1 MKEGKKNMKKLLLG
15 LLAVSTLCL
24 ASCAIA
30 VERKGKSGQSTS
42 YSNQDEPPRITT
54 LIYCDLGDASLGE
67 HHCPSCL
74 DWYKIGELDE
84 DKDLGKIG
92 YITHMEVGLTEFSNY
107 HMHYIVEWHGAWN

>member
-1 MKEGKKNMKKLLLG
+1 MKKLLLG

-30 VERKGKSGQSTS
+30 VERKGKRDSNQSTS
-42 YSNQDEPPRITT
+42 YSNEDEPPRIET

-67 HHCPSCL
+67 HHCHGCL